1 MPQRYPMTPEGLRR
15 LRDELKHI
23 REVDRPQNVQD
34 IEEARA
40 HGDLSENA
48 EYHAAKE
55 RQAMLEARMKE
66 LETKISLSEVID
78 PASMKGDRVVFGAT
92 VVLEDGESGDE
103 VTYTIVGEDEAD
115 AKHGRISITSPL
127 ARALI
132 GKEVGDEV
140 KFRAPGGLREYDL
153 VGLRFGDA
161 PSAEE
166 AP

>member
-1 MPQRYPMTPEGLRR
+1 
-15 LRDELKHI
+15 
-23 REVDRPQNVQD
+23 
-34 IEEARA
+34 
-40 HGDLSENA
+40 
-48 EYHAAKE
+48 
-55 RQAMLEARMKE
+55 MLEARMKE

-78 PASMKGDRVVFGAT
+78 PATMKGDRVVFGAT
-92 VVLEDGESGDE
+92 VVLEDGETGDE

>member
-1 MPQRYPMTPEGLRR
+1 MTPEGLRR
-15 LRDELKHI
+15 LRDELKQI
-23 REVDRPQNVQD
+23 REFDRPQNVAD

-140 KFRAPGGLREYDL
+140 KFRAPGGMREYDL
-153 VGLRFGDA
+153 VALRFGNA

>member
-1 MPQRYPMTPEGLRR
+1 MTPDGLKR
-15 LRDELKHI
+15 LREELKQI
-23 REVDRPQNVQD
+23 REVERPQNVAD

-66 LETKISLSEVID
+66 LETKISLAEVID
-78 PASMKGDRVVFGAT
+78 PAAMKGDRVVFGAT

-103 VTYTIVGEDEAD
+103 VTYTLVGEDEAD
-115 AKHGRISITSPL
+115 AKNGRISITSPL

-140 KFRAPGGLREYDL
+140 RFKAPGGMREYEL
-153 VGLRFGDA
+153 VDLRFGAAPLAEDA
-161 PSAEE
+161 R
-166 AP
+166 